1 MIERFSRDQFAARY
15 AKCQAGDVV
24 QETARLLW
32 QKFQEYDPAGPFGP
46 GERLTALT
54 CSSPGQIDFV
64 IDGVWATSDGTG
76 REQTGLVSNRSA
88 K

>member
-1 MIERFSRDQFAARY
+1 MIERFSRDQLAALCS
-15 AKCQAGDVV
+15 KCQPEDIV

-46 GERLTALT
+46 GKRLAALT
-54 CSSPGQIDFV
+54 FSSPEQIDFV
-64 IDGVWATSDGTG
+64 LHRVWATSDGTSG
-76 REQTGLVSNRSA
+76 EQTGLVSNPCA